1 MVKDSMTSVWIKI
14 ISSWLCFAMY
24 ALVMLLPPMCPDR
37 NFGPAARAEEMA
49 GAQTPACSSCSPRC
63 PQPTVLS
70 LLLALSREAA
80 FAIRSWARRVDLR
93 IGYGLNAGMMPAQ
106 PSSRREV
113 QRVSAGC
120 CDAVRNK
127 MHAMYLRY
135 SCTSAP
141 RLHVRNAPSSAPTAQ
156 SQRPSRSASKAD
168 RSPGVVVALSAPGR
182 ALSAGTLAACRCR
195 SSRGRRPRRPC
206 SRRSVRSRRRCP
218 TSPWRRCSRW
228 PS

>member
-24 ALVMLLPPMCPDR
+24 ALVMLLPPMFPDR

-49 GAQTPACSSCSPRC
+49 GAQTPR
-63 PQPTVLS
+63 
-70 LLLALSREAA
+70 LLLLLPPLSSVNRSVPAARTLSREAA

-127 MHAMYLRY
+127 MHVVY
-135 SCTSAP
+135 SCTSARKP
-141 RLHVRNAPSSAPTAQ
+141 CPQTLRQNGAVIRPHGPESAAVPFGFQ
-156 SQRPSRSASKAD
+156 S
-168 RSPGVVVALSAPGR
+168 
-182 ALSAGTLAACRCR
+182 
-195 SSRGRRPRRPC
+195 
-206 SRRSVRSRRRCP
+206 
-218 TSPWRRCSRW
+218 
-228 PS
+228 